1 MICDLL
7 IKKKL
12 SINFYFVSGTK
23 LETIKIDQL
32 SKFSNAG
39 CKYISFSPESG
50 SRNLM
55 SIIGKKF
62 NYDHGIEIVKN
73 CKNKNIRT
81 QACFVIGHPQERFVD
96 YLLSLKYMIKLTIFG
111 LDEIAVFII
120 SPFSGSKLSKFIE
133 NKKEKKIFSFSPS
146 FRKGYVKFSVYRL
159 TMVFIFL
166 LIKLFFKSIFFI
178 DLFKVLFN
186 KKEPYIKIHN
196 LQKFLIHLKIKN
208 ILS

>member
-1 MICDLL
+1 
-7 IKKKL
+7 
-12 SINFYFVSGTK
+12 
-23 LETIKIDQL
+23 
-32 SKFSNAG
+32 
-39 CKYISFSPESG
+39 
-50 SRNLM
+50 M

-120 SPFSGSKLSKFIE
+120 SPFSGSKLSTFIE

-146 FRKGYVKFSVYRL
+146 FRKGYVKFSIYRL

-166 LIKLFFKSIFFI
+166 LIKLFFKPIFFI

-186 KKEPYIKIHN
+186 KK
-196 LQKFLIHLKIKN
+196 
-208 ILS
+208 

>member
-1 MICDLL
+1 ML

-12 SINFYFVSGTK
+12 CINFYFVSGTK

-120 SPFSGSKLSKFIE
+120 SPFSGLNYLHSSITKKKKKF
-133 NKKEKKIFSFSPS
+133 FLFHQ
-146 FRKGYVKFSVYRL
+146 
-159 TMVFIFL
+159 VF
-166 LIKLFFKSIFFI
+166 
-178 DLFKVLFN
+178 
-186 KKEPYIKIHN
+186 
-196 LQKFLIHLKIKN
+196 
-208 ILS
+208 

>member
-1 MICDLL
+1 ML

-39 CKYISFSPESG
+39 CRYISFSPESG
-50 SRNLM
+50 SSNLM
-55 SIIGKKF
+55 NIIGKKF
-62 NYDHGIEIVKN
+62 NYNHGIEVVKN
-73 CKNKNIRT
+73 CQKKNIRT

-96 YLLSLKYMIKLTIFG
+96 FILSLKYMIKLTIFG

-120 SPFSGSKLSKFIE
+120 SPFSGSKLSRLIE

-146 FRKGYVKFSVYRL
+146 FRKGYLKFSVYRF
-159 TMVFIFL
+159 TMVITFL
-166 LIKLFFKSIFFI
+166 LIKLFFKPIFFI

-196 LQKFLIHLKIKN
+196 LLKIFNSVTNKKN
-208 ILS
+208 ILP